1 MVIKQFLYLAA
12 LAREGHFGRAASA
25 CNISQPT
32 LSSAI
37 RALEDE
43 LGVMIVERGHR
54 FNGLTPEGYVVLDH
68 AKRILADCDALVQ
81 ELGALKGGLTG
92 RLRIGVIPTALPIVS
107 LITRPFLDR
116 HPEVTTTILA
126 LTSDEIQRR
135 LDDFELDAGITYL
148 DVEPIERTRAMP
160 LYKEEYLFL
169 TAEDGAFG
177 ERMSLTWAEAAE
189 ARLILL
195 TPDMQN
201 RRIIDTVFRSIGQVA
216 RAEIETNSILNL
228 VTQIANGPWSSIAP
242 RPLIDM
248 FGLPPGTVAL
258 QLTDPDATRT
268 VGLIIADREPASP
281 LARSFFALAPSLDI
295 DTTLVARANLRRH
308 DWRDPIL

>member
-1 MVIKQFLYLAA
+1 MVIKQFLYLVA
-12 LAREGHFGRAASA
+12 LAREGHFGRAAQA

-32 LSSAI
+32 LSAAI
-37 RALEDE
+37 RTLEEE

-68 AKRILADCDALVQ
+68 AKRILAGCDALRQ

-92 RLRIGVIPTALPIVS
+92 RLRLGVIPTALPIVS
-107 LITRPFLDR
+107 LITQPFFER
-116 HPEVTTTILA
+116 HPQVTTTILS

-135 LDDFELDAGITYL
+135 LDNYEIDAGITYL
-148 DVEPIERTRAMP
+148 DLEPIERARAVP

-169 TAEDGAFG
+169 TAETGAFA
-177 ERMSLTWAEAAE
+177 ERMSLTWSEAAE

-201 RRIIDTVFRSIGQVA
+201 RRIIDTVFRSIGHAV

-228 VTQIANGPWSSIAP
+228 VTQVATGPWSSIAP
-242 RPLIDM
+242 RPLVDM

-258 QLTDPDATRT
+258 ELTEPDAART

-281 LARSFFALAPSLDI
+281 LARSFYALAPSLDL
-295 DTTLVARANLRRH
+295 DTTLVELANRRRY
-308 DWRDPIL
+308 DWRDPVL

>member
-1 MVIKQFLYLAA
+1 MVIKQFIYLIA
-12 LAREGHFGRAASA
+12 LAREAHFGRAAAA

-32 LSSAI
+32 LSAAI
-37 RALEDE
+37 RGLEDE

-68 AKRILADCDALVQ
+68 AKRILAGCDALRQ

-107 LITRPFLDR
+107 LITQPFLER
-116 HPEVTTTILA
+116 HPQVTTTILSM
-126 LTSDEIQRR
+126 TSDQIQRR

-148 DVEPIERTRAMP
+148 DVEPLERTRAVP
-160 LYKEEYLFL
+160 LYREEYLFL
-169 TAEDGAFG
+169 TAENGPYAD
-177 ERMSLTWAEAAE
+177 RMSLTWTEAAE

-201 RRIIDTVFRSIGQVA
+201 RRIIDAVFRSIGHVA
-216 RAEIETNSILNL
+216 RADIETNSILNL
-228 VTQIANGPWSSIAP
+228 VTQVASGPWSSITP

-248 FGLPPGTVAL
+248 FGLPRGTVAL
-258 QLTDPDATRT
+258 ELVEPDASRT

-281 LARSFFALAPSLDI
+281 LARSFFALAPGLDI
-295 DTTLVARANLRRH
+295 DSTLVGLSDERRVG
-308 DWRDPIL
+308 WRDPVL